1 MQKKGT
7 VEPVPSVSQ
16 TRHCTPTV
24 PPERMYM
31 KAIVTENLSKTYD
44 GNKEAVK
51 NLNLTLELGIVRG
64 SAKAKTMEKLLQK

>member
-1 MQKKGT
+1 
-7 VEPVPSVSQ
+7 
-16 TRHCTPTV
+16 
-24 PPERMYM
+24 MYM